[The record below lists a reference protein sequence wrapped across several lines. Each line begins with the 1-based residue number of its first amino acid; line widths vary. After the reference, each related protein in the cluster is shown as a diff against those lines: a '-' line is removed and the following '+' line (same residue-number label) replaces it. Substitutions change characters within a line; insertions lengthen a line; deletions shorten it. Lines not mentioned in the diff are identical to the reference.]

1 MTMKSD
7 YKVRARHFLEE
18 IWPYIENCGN
28 EPYQYRIAMRKY
40 NFHKSRH
47 VLVGSGCVRVA
58 LVTSDYVIKFD
69 YCPEEARRVGG
80 CADEAKFYAFAKSKG
95 FAHLFAESTPFIFHN
110 RAFFI
115 MPRIEGIGRYE
126 DAYVQEFL
134 NDDDRDF
141 VDEYLYD
148 MHDQNYGWKNGYPVI
163 IDYACSVFLPPWEQP
178 DSEEEVSSY

>member
-1 MTMKSD
+1 MAMKSD

-28 EPYQYRIAMRKY
+28 EPYQYRQAMRKY
-40 NFHKSRH
+40 NFRKSRH

-69 YCPEEARRVGG
+69 YCPEEARCVGG
-80 CADEAKFYAFAKSKG
+80 CADEYNFYQFAQEKG
-95 FAHLFAESTPFIFHN
+95 YGYLFAETTPFEFHG
-110 RAFFI
+110 RTFYI

-126 DAYVQEFL
+126 NYVQDYL

-141 VDEYLYD
+141 VEEYLYD
-148 MHDQNYGWKNGYPVI
+148 MHEENYGWKNGYPVI
-163 IDYACSVFLPPWEQP
+163 VDYACNVFLSPWENE
-178 DSEEEVSSY
+178 SEVSES

>member
-1 MTMKSD
+1 MVMKSD

-28 EPYQYRIAMRKY
+28 EPYQYRQAMRKY

-80 CADEAKFYAFAKSKG
+80 CADEYKFYQFAKERG
-95 FAHLFAESTPFIFHN
+95 YGYLFAETTPYEFHG
-110 RAFFI
+110 RMFYI
-115 MPRIEGIGRYE
+115 MPRVDGIGRYE
-126 DAYVQEFL
+126 NYIQDYLDES
-134 NDDDRDF
+134 DRDF
-141 VDEYLYD
+141 VEEYLYD
-148 MHDQNYGWKNGYPVI
+148 MHEGNYGWKNGYPVI
-163 IDYACSVFLPPWEQP
+163 VDYACNVFLPPWENE
-178 DSEEEVSSY
+178 SEISEN